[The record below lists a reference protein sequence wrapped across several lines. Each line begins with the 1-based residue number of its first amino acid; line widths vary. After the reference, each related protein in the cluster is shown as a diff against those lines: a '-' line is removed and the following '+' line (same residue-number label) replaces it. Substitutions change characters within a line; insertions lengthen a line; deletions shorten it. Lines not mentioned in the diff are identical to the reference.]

1 MRLELERRIFSAYGT
16 VGVLSWP
23 GGRCYTLEDRIRAR
37 GVKVRGLTAIPAGTY
52 RLAVTHSPRF
62 GVPMPILTDVP
73 YFDGVR
79 IHPGNGIEDTDG
91 CILVGQ
97 RAELLRHAMRL
108 LDSRRAYDELMQTL
122 AGAALAGDHAHEI
135 TIVNV
140 SPPSDLLTE
149 G

>member
-1 MRLELERRIFSAYGT
+1 VRLELERRIFSAYGT

-37 GVKVRGLTAIPAGTY
+37 GRKVKGLTAIPAGTY

-62 GVPMPILTDVP
+62 GVPMPILLDVP
-73 YFDGVR
+73 GFSGVR
-79 IHPGNGIEDTDG
+79 IHTGNGIEDTDG

-97 RAELLRHAMRL
+97 MAQLLPHSARL
-108 LDSRRAYDELMQTL
+108 QESRRAYDALM
-122 AGAALAGDHAHEI
+122 GALEAAGDHQI
-135 TIVNV
+135 TITNV
-140 SPPSDLLTE
+140 SPPGDLLAE